1 MAQSGHSWKQPVIV
15 MASTGVEMVAIGP
28 VGTALAADQARGSA
42 ESGLAALQTLSARHL
57 LVVHKQIVKDL

>member
-15 MASTGVEMVAIGP
+15 MASTEVEMVAIGP
-28 VGTALAADQARGSA
+28 VGTA
-42 ESGLAALQTLSARHL
+42 LAALQTLSARHL